1 VTERVRFSG
10 VNLFVAGPRTQAQV
24 ELRWKGLARLGSAS
38 GWSTRDS
45 AHRLVAE
52 ASLAAVQEFL
62 EGDVAFGIEHVEL
75 MRVGRNRIALV
86 AVTLLA
92 HRQEKILIGSCT
104 IERDVQQAVVLA
116 TLAAINRVIG
126 GLPAREPTEY
136 VLRPAST

>member
-1 VTERVRFSG
+1 RPDRTVTERVRFSG

-45 AHRLVAE
+45 AHRLAAE

-62 EGDVAFGIEHVEL
+62 AGDVAIGNAPVEV
-75 MRVGRNRIALV
+75 MRVGRTKLAMV

-92 HRQEKILIGSCT
+92 HRQ
-104 IERDVQQAVVLA
+104 
-116 TLAAINRVIG
+116 
-126 GLPAREPTEY
+126 
-136 VLRPAST
+136 